1 MAQKHQTSNPESQS
15 VFKGFEDR
23 NQLHEEI
30 EMRNQSWRVNRVR
43 TKDLSVTVASF
54 VTTLVAVQLTLIIAL
69 MTPKA
74 PVAPPV
80 LDAVVMDQS
89 VANTP
94 QPIQPELLYLHSTDK
109 QFMNGLEVAP
119 APADAD
125 PFANIGTK
133 RK

>member
-1 MAQKHQTSNPESQS
+1 MAQKQQTSNPESQS
-15 VFKGFEDR
+15 VFKGFE
-23 NQLHEEI
+23 NTVQLHEEV
-30 EMRNQSWRVNRVR
+30 EVPNQSWRVNRVR
-43 TKDLSVTVASF
+43 TKGLNVTVASF

-80 LDAVVMDQS
+80 LDAIDLDQS

-94 QPIQPELLYLHSTDK
+94 QPIQPELPYLHSTDK
-109 QFMNGLEVAP
+109 RFMNGLEVAP
-119 APADAD
+119 APANAD
-125 PFANIGTK
+125 PFENIGSK